1 MRIGS
6 PSPRAPRGTVSA
18 SMEILSRLRDD
29 ILSAR
34 YEPGDKL
41 RFADLQADFDAGIGT
56 LREALS
62 QLLSEGLVTL
72 DTGRGFRVAPV
83 SESDLLDV
91 TALHVE
97 FERRAILDSIEHG
110 DEDWE
115 ALVLTSFH
123 RLSKIEELPRHD
135 RIEQHAEWVTRHRAF
150 HEALVSACRS
160 RWLLNFRAIMFDQSE
175 RYRLLSKRYRPAES
189 RKLQEHA
196 TIKDAALSRSA
207 ELAADLLCEHI
218 KETAATVLKHAPHFL
233 NKTRGN
239 DTGKRQ
245 LSRAG

>member
-6 PSPRAPRGTVSA
+6 PSPRVKQGTVSA
-18 SMEILSRLRDD
+18 SMEVLARLRDD

-72 DTGRGFRVAPV
+72 DNGRGFRVAPV
-83 SESDLLDV
+83 SEADLLDV
-91 TALHVE
+91 TSLHVE
-97 FERRAILDSIEHG
+97 FERRAILDSVQHG

-115 ALVLTSFH
+115 ARVLTSFH
-123 RLSKIEELPRHD
+123 RLFKIEELPRNE
-135 RIEQHAEWVTRHRAF
+135 RIEQHGEWVARHRAF

-175 RYRLLSKRYRPAES
+175 RYRLLSKRYRPADS
-189 RKLQEHA
+189 RKLQEHV
-196 TIKDAALSRSA
+196 TIKNAALGRDA
-207 ELAADLLCEHI
+207 ELSAKLLCEHI
-218 KETAATVLKHAPHFL
+218 METAATVQRHAPQFL
-233 NKTRGN
+233 KEVRHDGR
-239 DTGKRQ
+239 KKSP